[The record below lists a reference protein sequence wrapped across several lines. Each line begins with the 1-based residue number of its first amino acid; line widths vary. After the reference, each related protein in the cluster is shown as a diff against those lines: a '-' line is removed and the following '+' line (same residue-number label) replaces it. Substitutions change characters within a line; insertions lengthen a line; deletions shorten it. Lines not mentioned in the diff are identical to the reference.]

1 MLEDEIISSVYSEKM
16 YDRVKFLEVK
26 DFEKV
31 ENRCLWLLIQKYK
44 GDVELMMT
52 RGSSSER
59 ASWTKLVRLACL
71 GVAWG
76 NVDKIALKLVEM
88 RFSRL
93 LIKLLDELI
102 GKSRSA
108 VERHYLE
115 DLRGGVT
122 DADIFDLIANAEDY
136 LTEKAQ
142 DESTPRAKQRLKDLN
157 DYVLRRVEK
166 IKELK

>member
-16 YDRVKFLEVK
+16 YNRVKFLEVK
-26 DFEKV
+26 DFEKK
-31 ENRCLWLLIQKYK
+31 ENRQLWMLIQKYN
-44 GDVELMMT
+44 GDVVRMMT
-52 RGSSSER
+52 NSNPLER
-59 ASWTKLVRLACL
+59 SSWTERVRVACL

-76 NVDKIALKLVEM
+76 NVDQVGLKLIEM
-88 RFSRL
+88 RFTKL

-115 DLRGGVT
+115 DLRGGVS
-122 DADIFDLIANAEDY
+122 DSDIFDLIANAEDY

-142 DESTPRAKQRLKDLN
+142 DESTPHAKQRLKDLN
-157 DYVLRRVEK
+157 DYVLRRIEK